1 VTTDPYAP
9 ADNGISATRAAEI
22 ELFSLAGHDG
32 HLREVNAAFARLLG
46 LSTEEVD
53 GRSLLELVHPEDIEQ
68 IVAGLAALEGGA
80 AEVLLENRF
89 LQRGGAAVHLQWVA
103 RPLPGT
109 DLWWAAGRDT
119 TEFHRLLAREL
130 DMHARLDLALG
141 PATAAMWELDLR
153 QGLLTWEPQAAEVLD
168 VPTDALP
175 TSAEGLAALALE
187 EDAPAVLDA
196 LQALPASGACEVALR
211 VGAAGSLRHLSLR
224 GKVLSSDRRGRALRA
239 VGLVLDITAEK
250 AMEEQM
256 LRMVMSDALTGV
268 PNRRSFDHTVKSE
281 WRRCSRELQPLAV
294 VMVDIDHFKRF
305 NDTFDHLIGD
315 EALTSVARAL
325 TAALLRPADVV
336 ARFGGEEFAAVLPG
350 IDAAGG
356 LVVAQRMV
364 EAVRAVTV
372 RQAPDWRLSVSAGVA
387 GWDPTDPA
395 TKPTALL
402 ARADAALY
410 AAKSGGRDRAE
421 TAEPTARPVPVS

>member
-1 VTTDPYAP
+1 MTTDSYAP
-9 ADNGISATRAAEI
+9 GDNGVSATRAAEI

-130 DMHARLDLALG
+130 DMRARLDLALG

-175 TSAEGLAALALE
+175 TSTEGLAALALE

-196 LQALPASGACEVALR
+196 LRALPASGVCEVALR

-305 NDTFDHLIGD
+305 NDTFGHLIGD

-325 TAALLRPADVV
+325 SAALLRPADVV

-350 IDAAGG
+350 VDAAGG

-364 EAVRAVTV
+364 EAVRGVTV

-421 TAEPTARPVPVS
+421 AAGPTARPVPVS

>member
-1 VTTDPYAP
+1 VTTDSYAP
-9 ADNGISATRAAEI
+9 GDNGVSATRAAEI

-130 DMHARLDLALG
+130 DMRARLDLALG

-196 LQALPASGACEVALR
+196 LRALPASGVCEVALR

-305 NDTFDHLIGD
+305 NDTFGHLIGD

-325 TAALLRPADVV
+325 SAALLRPADVV

-350 IDAAGG
+350 VDAAGG

-364 EAVRAVTV
+364 EAVRGVTV

-387 GWDPTDPA
+387 GWDPTDPV

-421 TAEPTARPVPVS
+421 AAGPTARPVPVS

>member
-1 VTTDPYAP
+1 VTTDSYAP
-9 ADNGISATRAAEI
+9 GDNGVSATRAAEI

-130 DMHARLDLALG
+130 DMRARLDLALG

-175 TSAEGLAALALE
+175 TSTEGLAALALE

-196 LQALPASGACEVALR
+196 LRALPASGVCEVALR

-305 NDTFDHLIGD
+305 NDTFGHLIGD

-325 TAALLRPADVV
+325 SAALLRPADVV

-350 IDAAGG
+350 VDAAGG

-364 EAVRAVTV
+364 EAVRGVTV

-421 TAEPTARPVPVS
+421 AAGPTARPVPVS

>member
-1 VTTDPYAP
+1 
-9 ADNGISATRAAEI
+9 
-22 ELFSLAGHDG
+22 
-32 HLREVNAAFARLLG
+32 
-46 LSTEEVD
+46 
-53 GRSLLELVHPEDIEQ
+53 
-68 IVAGLAALEGGA
+68 
-80 AEVLLENRF
+80 
-89 LQRGGAAVHLQWVA
+89 
-103 RPLPGT
+103 
-109 DLWWAAGRDT
+109 
-119 TEFHRLLAREL
+119 
-130 DMHARLDLALG
+130 M
-141 PATAAMWELDLR
+141 
-153 QGLLTWEPQAAEVLD
+153 
-168 VPTDALP
+168 
-175 TSAEGLAALALE
+175 
-187 EDAPAVLDA
+187 
-196 LQALPASGACEVALR
+196 
-211 VGAAGSLRHLSLR
+211 
-224 GKVLSSDRRGRALRA
+224 LSSDRRGRALRA

-305 NDTFDHLIGD
+305 NDTFGHLIGD
-315 EALTSVARAL
+315 EALTSVARPL

-350 IDAAGG
+350 VDAAGG

-421 TAEPTARPVPVS
+421 TAEPAARPVPVS

>member
-22 ELFSLAGHDG
+22 ELFSVAGHDG

-89 LQRGGAAVHLQWVA
+89 LQWVA

-187 EDAPAVLDA
+187 EDA
-196 LQALPASGACEVALR
+196 LPCSTRC
-211 VGAAGSLRHLSLR
+211 RHYPPL
-224 GKVLSSDRRGRALRA
+224 GRA
-239 VGLVLDITAEK
+239 
-250 AMEEQM
+250 
-256 LRMVMSDALTGV
+256 
-268 PNRRSFDHTVKSE
+268 RSPCAS
-281 WRRCSRELQPLAV
+281 A
-294 VMVDIDHFKRF
+294 
-305 NDTFDHLIGD
+305 
-315 EALTSVARAL
+315 
-325 TAALLRPADVV
+325 RPAACATSRCA
-336 ARFGGEEFAAVLPG
+336 ARC
-350 IDAAGG
+350 
-356 LVVAQRMV
+356 
-364 EAVRAVTV
+364 
-372 RQAPDWRLSVSAGVA
+372 
-387 GWDPTDPA
+387 
-395 TKPTALL
+395 
-402 ARADAALY
+402 
-410 AAKSGGRDRAE
+410 
-421 TAEPTARPVPVS
+421 